1 MAVPCSSVEIPHP
14 SSPRY
19 HHRQGSQKIP
29 KYVTTP
35 KQPKPSARLLQPKP
49 SARLLQPMGNGC
61 SRATCSALPPPF
73 TTCPKVRTGV
83 FTTQIPERAAGVYHR
98 ESRSGKYQLTYA
110 EAKAVCEYEGG
121 HLATYQQLEAARKI
135 GFHVCAAGWM
145 AKGRV
150 GYPIVK
156 AGANCGFGKTGIVD
170 YGIRL
175 NRSERW
181 DAYCYNP
188 NGKECGGVFTDSKHV
203 FKSPGYP
210 NEYENDQICYWHI
223 RVKYGQRIHLQFL
236 EFDVEDDTA
245 CMADFLEIYDSY
257 DDVNGFVGRFCGDE
271 LPDDI
276 ISTGNVMTLKFLTD
290 ASVTAGGFQVR
301 YTTMDTLS
309 KSSDGRNTTSQGKT
323 NFLPGKFGIM

>member
-1 MAVPCSSVEIPHP
+1 MIALIFFSV
-14 SSPRY
+14 
-19 HHRQGSQKIP
+19 
-29 KYVTTP
+29 
-35 KQPKPSARLLQPKP
+35 LLWDK
-49 SARLLQPMGNGC
+49 AEAWG
-61 SRATCSALPPPF
+61 F
-73 TTCPKVRTGV
+73 KDGV
-83 FTTQIPERAAGVYHR
+83 LHNSIWLERAAGVYHR
-98 ESRSGKYQLTYA
+98 ESRTGKYQLTYA

-156 AGANCGFGKTGIVD
+156 AGANCGFGRTGIVD

-245 CMADFLEIYDSY
+245 CMADFLEVYDSY
-257 DDVNGFVGRFCGDE
+257 DDINGFVGRFCGDE

-290 ASVTAGGFQVR
+290 ASVTAGGFQIR
-301 YTTMDTLS
+301 YVTMDMPS
-309 KSSDGRNTTSQGKT
+309 KAGDGKNTTSQGKT
-323 NFLPGKFGIM
+323 NFLSGKFGIM

>member
-1 MAVPCSSVEIPHP
+1 MIA
-14 SSPRY
+14 
-19 HHRQGSQKIP
+19 
-29 KYVTTP
+29 
-35 KQPKPSARLLQPKP
+35 LL
-49 SARLLQPMGNGC
+49 LF
-61 SRATCSALPPPF
+61 SALLWDKAGAWGF
-73 TTCPKVRTGV
+73 KDGV
-83 FTTQIPERAAGVYHR
+83 LHNSIWLDFVLLVLVQQSLAAFHH
-98 ESRSGKYQLTYA
+98 LLLLW
-110 EAKAVCEYEGG
+110 AVCEYEGG

-210 NEYENDQICYWHI
+210 NEYENEQICYWHI
-223 RVKYGQRIHLQFL
+223 RVRYGHRIHLQFL

-245 CMADFLEIYDSY
+245 CLADFLEVYDSY

-276 ISTGNVMTLKFLTD
+276 ISTGNLFTL
-290 ASVTAGGFQVR
+290 
-301 YTTMDTLS
+301 
-309 KSSDGRNTTSQGKT
+309 
-323 NFLPGKFGIM
+323 

>member
-1 MAVPCSSVEIPHP
+1 MPLYCFWVPR
-14 SSPRY
+14 RY
-19 HHRQGSQKIP
+19 HE
-29 KYVTTP
+29 YVTTLN
-35 KQPKPSARLLQPKP
+35 QQRLSASLLQLM
-49 SARLLQPMGNGC
+49 RNEC
-61 SRATCSALPPPF
+61 SRVMHSALSPPF
-73 TTCPKVRTGV
+73 AATPKVYTASL
-83 FTTQIPERAAGVYHR
+83 TTPIPERAAGVYHR

-110 EAKAVCEYEGG
+110 GKAVCEYEGG

-135 GFHVCAAGWM
+135 GYHVCAAGWM

-150 GYPIVK
+150 GYPSK
-156 AGANCGFGKTGIVD
+156 AGANCVGKTGIVD

-188 NGKECGGVFTDSKHV
+188 NGKECGGVFTDSKYV

-210 NEYENDQICYWHI
+210 NEYENEQICYWHI
-223 RVKYGQRIHLQFL
+223 SKYGQRIHLQFL
-236 EFDVEDDTA
+236 VDVEDDTA

-257 DDVNGFVGRFCGDE
+257 DDINGFVGRFCGDE

-290 ASVTAGGFQVR
+290 ASVTAGGFQIR
-301 YTTMDTLS
+301 YTTMDIPS
-309 KSSDGRNTTSQGKT
+309 KSSDGKNTTSQGKT
-323 NFLPGKFGIM
+323 NFLPGKFSII

>member
-1 MAVPCSSVEIPHP
+1 MLSTVSSAPQHP
-14 SSPRY
+14 R
-19 HHRQGSQKIP
+19 
-29 KYVTTP
+29 
-35 KQPKPSARLLQPKP
+35 RLYSHLHN
-49 SARLLQPMGNGC
+49 SY
-61 SRATCSALPPPF
+61 
-73 TTCPKVRTGV
+73 
-83 FTTQIPERAAGVYHR
+83 PERAAGVYHR

-156 AGANCGFGKTGIVD
+156 AGANCGFGRTGIVD

-245 CMADFLEIYDSY
+245 CMADYLEIYDSY
-257 DDVNGFVGRFCGDE
+257 DDINGFVGRFCGDE

-276 ISTGNVMTLKFLTD
+276 ISTGNVMTLKFLSD
-290 ASVTAGGFQVR
+290 ASVTAGGFQIR
-301 YTTMDTLS
+301 YVTIDVPS
-309 KSSDGRNTTSQGKT
+309 KAGDGKNTTSQGKA
-323 NFLPGKFGIM
+323 NFLSGKFGIM

>member
-1 MAVPCSSVEIPHP
+1 MIALLFLSALLWDQAAAWGFKDGVLHNSIWLVSIRLMTP
-14 SSPRY
+14 SSLSSRETLLDKSSPGLMRSMP
-19 HHRQGSQKIP
+19 HS
-29 KYVTTP
+29 
-35 KQPKPSARLLQPKP
+35 PSA
-49 SARLLQPMGNGC
+49 A
-61 SRATCSALPPPF
+61 
-73 TTCPKVRTGV
+73 
-83 FTTQIPERAAGVYHR
+83 
-98 ESRSGKYQLTYA
+98 
-110 EAKAVCEYEGG
+110 
-121 HLATYQQLEAARKI
+121 

-188 NGKECGGVFTDSKHV
+188 NGKECGGVFTDSRHV

-223 RVKYGQRIHLQFL
+223 RLRYGQRIHLQFL

-245 CMADFLEIYDSY
+245 CLADFLEVYDSY
-257 DDVNGFVGRFCGDE
+257 DDINGFVGRFCGDE

-276 ISTGNVMTLKFLTD
+276 ISTGNLFAL
-290 ASVTAGGFQVR
+290 
-301 YTTMDTLS
+301 
-309 KSSDGRNTTSQGKT
+309 
-323 NFLPGKFGIM
+323 

>member
-1 MAVPCSSVEIPHP
+1 
-14 SSPRY
+14 
-19 HHRQGSQKIP
+19 
-29 KYVTTP
+29 
-35 KQPKPSARLLQPKP
+35 
-49 SARLLQPMGNGC
+49 
-61 SRATCSALPPPF
+61 
-73 TTCPKVRTGV
+73 
-83 FTTQIPERAAGVYHR
+83 ERAAGVYHR

-210 NEYENDQICYWHI
+210 NEYENEQICYWHI

-257 DDVNGFVGRFCGDE
+257 DDINGFVGRFCGDE

-290 ASVTAGGFQVR
+290 ASVTAGGFQIR
-301 YTTMDTLS
+301 YITMDMPS
-309 KSSDGRNTTSQGKT
+309 KSSDGKNTTSQGKT
-323 NFLPGKFGIM
+323 NFLSGKYGIM